1 MSVNLMPCER
11 PVMIMPKIINVL
23 LVGVGGQGTILAS
36 KVLTHVAIAEGY
48 EVKMSEIHGMAQR
61 GGSVVT
67 QVRMGEGV
75 YSPVIEPG
83 EADFIVAFEQLEAY
97 RWAHFLKKDGVMIVN
112 TQKNVPLTVLIG
124 AATYPE
130 NILGDLKERVGR
142 CIGLDGLKLAFE
154 AGNAKA
160 TNVVLMGV
168 LSKYMDFP
176 EDSWRN
182 ALVERIPAKL
192 LELNQKAFAFGVAE
206 AK

>member
-1 MSVNLMPCER
+1 MTMS
-11 PVMIMPKIINVL
+11 KIINVL

-36 KVLTHVAIAEGY
+36 KILTHAAIAQGY

-67 QVRMGEGV
+67 QVRMGKDV

-83 EADFIVAFEQLEAY
+83 EADYIIAFEQLEAY
-97 RWAHFLKKDGVMIVN
+97 RWAHFLKEDGVLIVN
-112 TQKNVPLTVLIG
+112 SQKIAPLPVLIG
-124 AATYPE
+124 TATYPE
-130 NILGDLKERVGR
+130 NILVDLKDRVGR
-142 CIGLDGLKLAFE
+142 FIELDGLKLASD

-168 LSKYMDFP
+168 LSKYMEFP
-176 EDSWRN
+176 EDSWKE
-182 ALVERIPAKL
+182 ALVARIPAKL
-192 LELNQKAFAFGVAE
+192 LELNEKAFALGVAE